1 MIKKFINQLR
11 IIALKVP
18 IFLPLQGLCLGMS
31 LLGFYDGA
39 VDLIGRIIVTRFT
52 GAASP

>member
-1 MIKKFINQLR
+1 MNSISAFYNVDLSIS
-11 IIALKVP
+11 P
-18 IFLPLQGLCLGMS
+18 PFQGLCLGMS

-39 VDLIGRIIVTRFT
+39 VALIGRIVVTRFT

>member
-1 MIKKFINQLR
+1 
-11 IIALKVP
+11 
-18 IFLPLQGLCLGMS
+18 MS

-52 GAASP
+52 TGAAAASAALSPRARGRGGPPP